1 MRDREKPFKGM
12 ENQPAAALP
21 IQRYTRGEE
30 IANALTHG
38 LGIVLGVA
46 ALAVLGWF
54 SCTRGT
60 ASHIVGCLVF
70 GATLVFLYT
79 ASTLYHAVRHS
90 RTKQILRVLDHSAI
104 FLLIAGTYTPLTLV
118 SLRGPWGW
126 SLFGTIWGLAL
137 LGLVL
142 QFTIRKRFPIVL
154 VALYV
159 AMGWAAVVAIRPLI
173 NALPAS
179 GLALL
184 FGGGMAYTLGVVF
197 YLWRSLRYHHA
208 IWHLFVLAGS
218 TMHFLAIFFSVFP
231 PAVS

>member
-1 MRDREKPFKGM
+1 MEK
-12 ENQPAAALP
+12 QSATLTS
-21 IQRYTRGEE
+21 QRYTRGEE

-60 ASHIVGCLVF
+60 ASHIVGCTVF
-70 GATLVFLYT
+70 GVTLVFLYT
-79 ASTLYHAVRHS
+79 ASTLYHAVRHA
-90 RTKQILRVLDHSAI
+90 RAKQILRVLDHSAI

-126 SLFGTIWGLAL
+126 SLFGTIWGLAV

-142 QFTIRKRFPIVL
+142 QFTIRRRYPLIL

-159 AMGWAAVVAIRPLI
+159 AMGWAAVIAIRPLI

-208 IWHLFVLAGS
+208 VWHLFVLAGS
-218 TMHFLAIFFSVFP
+218 TMHFLAIFFSVLP
-231 PAVS
+231 SALS